1 MKSLSIQSLPVINR
15 QFHKYFPQAKLQE
28 LLEAAQPRHYHYKL
42 NYCGLVLGLF
52 MAYLTRISGLRD
64 LTARHGRLLGTHN
77 FSSLSHALGSGVMVA
92 WVRAMCAVLA
102 PLGGPPPQAAL
113 IALDSMA
120 VTLPATQR
128 HKCKKFNDKTVGG
141 GVIWAFLLQ
150 ATGKF
155 CPVQVLRV
163 VQGAWHDA
171 YQMRS
176 LSLVAQ
182 GPIYLMDRGFYA
194 LDLLERWLKEQV
206 QFIVRVKTGKN
217 LLYEPILPLSPPR
230 RLGSL
235 SLEWDGLAQL
245 GGPQAKV
252 HPLVRL
258 VYARRANG
266 ELLVLAS
273 NQWLWSAPQILA
285 AYQKRWQIE
294 LYHKL
299 LKDTLGL
306 AHLYNFSQ
314 NGLEVQIYV
323 ALMMAALIFL
333 ACRSGKEPVLVVK
346 AMRRTFQQWRR
357 QLGLGTAWR
366 RNSCIRPR
374 STKRKSRAR
383 VKNH

>member
-1 MKSLSIQSLPVINR
+1 MKSLSLQSLPLINR

-28 LLEAAQPRHYHYKL
+28 MLAAAQPRHYRYKL

-52 MAYLTRISGLRD
+52 LAYLTRLSGLRE
-64 LTARHGRLLGTHN
+64 LTQRHGRVLGTHN
-77 FSSLSHALGSGVMVA
+77 FSSLSHALGSEVLVA
-92 WVRAMCAVLA
+92 WVRALFAVLA
-102 PLGGPPPQAAL
+102 PVGGPPPKAAL
-113 IALDSMA
+113 VALDSMA
-120 VTLPATQR
+120 VTLPKTQR
-128 HKCKKFNDKTVGG
+128 HQCKKFNDKTVGG

-150 ATGKF
+150 ATGKL

-171 YQMRS
+171 AQMRS
-176 LSLVAQ
+176 VPLIAQ
-182 GPIYLMDRGFYA
+182 GPLYLMDRGFYA
-194 LDLLERWLKEQV
+194 LDLLERWCQEQV
-206 QFIVRVKTGKN
+206 QFIVRVKTGKQ

-230 RLGSL
+230 RLGTL
-235 SLEWDGLAQL
+235 ILHWDGLAQL

-258 VYARRANG
+258 VYAQRADG

-273 NQWLWSAPQILA
+273 NQWLWSAGQILA

-314 NGLEVQIYV
+314 NGLEVQLYA
-323 ALMMAALIFL
+323 ALMMAALLFL
-333 ACRSGKEPVLVVK
+333 ACRAGQEPVWVVQ
-346 AMRRTFQQWRR
+346 AMRRRLQQWRR
-357 QLGLGTAWR
+357 QLGLGNAWR

-374 STKRKSRAR
+374 STKRKSRAGTQ
-383 VKNH
+383 NL